1 MTQYPILYNPTHTN
15 NGKRSTMNK
24 NTLKN
29 RLINNNKNQP
39 NQKFLNNQRT
49 IKFIKTTQI
58 MKYGKTIII
67 SIHTLQKL
75 TLMKL
80 IVIKITVGK
89 VRLNIMIVG
98 RRILMVSKW
107 RKWLLITVR
116 IINKFKHI
124 PVKIIIKIS
133 PQIMRKINSYSNH
146 SK

>member
-1 MTQYPILYNPTHTN
+1 
-15 NGKRSTMNK
+15 
-24 NTLKN
+24 
-29 RLINNNKNQP
+29 
-39 NQKFLNNQRT
+39 
-49 IKFIKTTQI
+49 

-107 RKWLLITVR
+107 RKWILITVR
-116 IINKFKHI
+116 KITKFKHI

-146 SK
+146 SKSKTKNQVVGATQMIKINNLLYLLMLVQGLLIGIQTLQI